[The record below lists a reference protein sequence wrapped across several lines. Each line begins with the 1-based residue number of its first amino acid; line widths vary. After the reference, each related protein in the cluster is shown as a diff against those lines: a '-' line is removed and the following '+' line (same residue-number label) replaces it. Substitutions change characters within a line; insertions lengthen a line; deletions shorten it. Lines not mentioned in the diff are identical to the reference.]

1 MLLFQSLVVGGFLV
15 SVSRCHNREI
25 LKRNGDY
32 FLRLKNKDGNL
43 VMDEEDVPMKRTL
56 KAPMYIR
63 KKRIAHARDF
73 QKFLNVSELI
83 DISST
88 SIYVENLL
96 VELQNKS
103 IPEKYDIFHKSYKF
117 LSILHIFLIRS
128 KINTSSLMMSMLMIL
143 TRWMLM
149 SRLWTG
155 KICTQLLLSS
165 LVSHDHNE
173 GAYCLQNNIIMLDI
187 VRYSEHARL
196 QQFDS
201 SRS

>member
-1 MLLFQSLVVGGFLV
+1 
-15 SVSRCHNREI
+15 
-25 LKRNGDY
+25 
-32 FLRLKNKDGNL
+32 
-43 VMDEEDVPMKRTL
+43 MKRTL

-173 GAYCLQNNIIMLDI
+173 GAYCLQSNIIMLDI
-187 VRYSEHARL
+187 VRYSEYARL